1 MILNDEL
8 EARNDNEIVMREI
21 DPMKTEDV
29 QSKYIAGMLIAADR
43 HGSKD
48 LKNLALD
55 KIRADREIFNDEGF
69 RRKMQEA

>member
-1 MILNDEL
+1 MV
-8 EARNDNEIVMREI
+8 AHATVKYEIPGFM
-21 DPMKTEDV
+21 DLLCFKMKTKDV
-29 QSKYIAGMLIAADR
+29 QSKYTAGMLIASDQ
-43 HGSKD
+43 HSSKD

>member
-1 MILNDEL
+1 
-8 EARNDNEIVMREI
+8 
-21 DPMKTEDV
+21 MKTEDV